1 MRTRILISIFIFL
14 CLVLVYS
21 VLFVAIMLNF
31 EGKNYSFV
39 DGVYW
44 TITTI
49 TTVGYGDI
57 YFTSYIGKAFS
68 IVVMVSGVLFF
79 FGFFVPYAIL
89 PWAEQRLRLVLPT
102 EVKNLSNHFIICGY
116 NRFTKEFCKILREF
130 RVNYVVLEKNQD
142 SVREA
147 LDEKIR
153 CVYTDG
159 SLESFKKNG
168 VENANVVIVGWERLE
183 DIIDTLLTLRNY
195 DIRKYVIYGDHRY
208 SRYLHYAGATKVF
221 LPKSLIAA
229 SIARTILEEAQI
241 GRMRELFGDIHT
253 AEIVLPQNVSV
264 SELESK
270 GIRVIAACR
279 MGRLE
284 FNPSRDRMLE
294 KGCVALIAGKKDSLR
309 KVIHEGTHLRLR

>member
-14 CLVLVYS
+14 CLVLIYS
-21 VLFVAIMLNF
+21 ILFVAIMFNF
-31 EGKNYSFV
+31 EGRTFSLV

-44 TITTI
+44 VVTTI

-57 YFTSYIGKAFS
+57 YFKSYIGKAFS
-68 IVVMVSGVLFF
+68 ILVMVSGVLFF

-102 EVKNLSNHFIICGY
+102 EVRNLSNHFIVCGY
-116 NRFTKEFCKILREF
+116 NRFTKEFCKILKEF
-130 RVNYVVLEKNQD
+130 RVNYVVLEKNQE

-147 LDEKIR
+147 MDEKVK

-159 SLESFKKNG
+159 SLDSFRRNG
-168 VENANVVIVGWERLE
+168 VENANVVVIAWEKLE

-229 SIARTILEEAQI
+229 SIARMILEEAQI
-241 GRMRELFGDIHT
+241 GRMKEVLGGVHT
-253 AEIVLPQNVSV
+253 AEIVLPKNVLV

-284 FNPSRDRMLE
+284 FNPSKDRMLE
-294 KGCVALIAGKKDSLR
+294 KGCVALISGKKESLR
-309 KVIHEGTHLRLR
+309 DVMHEGTHLRLR